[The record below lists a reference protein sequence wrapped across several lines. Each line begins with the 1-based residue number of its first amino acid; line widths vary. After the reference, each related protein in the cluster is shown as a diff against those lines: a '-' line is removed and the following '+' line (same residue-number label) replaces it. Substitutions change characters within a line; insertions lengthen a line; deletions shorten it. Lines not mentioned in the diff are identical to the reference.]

1 MFQLFRGSFWV
12 SGTRGASTLLMENSW
27 KFESSSFQVLDFLS
41 GFLYLLSLWFLD
53 ALGHSFV
60 TLLKDDS
67 GEFVVKGV

>member
-1 MFQLFRGSFWV
+1 M
-12 SGTRGASTLLMENSW
+12 
-27 KFESSSFQVLDFLS
+27 LDFLS